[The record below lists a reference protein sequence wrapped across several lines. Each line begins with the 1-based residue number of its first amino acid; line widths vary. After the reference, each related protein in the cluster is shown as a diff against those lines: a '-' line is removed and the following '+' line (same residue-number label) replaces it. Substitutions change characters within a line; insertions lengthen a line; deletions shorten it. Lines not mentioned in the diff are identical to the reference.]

1 MIAART
7 IRDRTLRG
15 AVAFATVIALVL
27 PAGGENPAFARASPD
42 ALPEVALA
50 DLPKEARELRT
61 LIDKGGPFH
70 YSRDGVIFGNRERI
84 LPAKPRGYYHE
95 YTVRTPG
102 ARDRGARRMVCGGPM
117 TMPDVCYYSD
127 DHYQTFRR
135 IRS

>member
-7 IRDRTLRG
+7 IRDRNFRA
-15 AVAFATVIALVL
+15 AVAFATALALVL
-27 PAGGENPAFARASPD
+27 AARAGPGSARTSPD
-42 ALPEVALA
+42 VLPEVALA
-50 DLPKEARELRT
+50 DLPKEARDLRA

-70 YSRDGVIFGNRERI
+70 YSRDGVIFGNREHI
-84 LPAKPRGYYHE
+84 LPPKPRGYYHE

-102 ARDRGARRMVCGGPM
+102 ARDRGARRVVCGGPM

>member
-1 MIAART
+1 MTA
-7 IRDRTLRG
+7 DRTSDRALR
-15 AVAFATVIALVL
+15 AAAAFTTALALVL
-27 PAGGENPAFARASPD
+27 VVAVSSPAHARTSPE
-42 ALPEVALA
+42 ALPDVALA
-50 DLPKEARELRT
+50 ELPKEARELRA

-70 YSRDGVIFGNRERI
+70 YSRDGVIFGNRERL